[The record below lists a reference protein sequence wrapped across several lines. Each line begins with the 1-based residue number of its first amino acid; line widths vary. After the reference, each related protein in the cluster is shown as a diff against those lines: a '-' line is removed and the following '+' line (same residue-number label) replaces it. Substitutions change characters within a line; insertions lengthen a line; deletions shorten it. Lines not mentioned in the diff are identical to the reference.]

1 MGVDRSFGGS
11 FPVGRN
17 DTVKRDSPV
26 PCDARFS
33 R

>member
-1 MGVDRSFGGS
+1 MEKDEVLGGS

-17 DTVKRDSPV
+17 DTVWGDSPV
-26 PCDARFS
+26 PGDARFS